1 MSNALSNRWFV
12 LVVTGVALVLS
23 LTTWYSATAI
33 VPELTVLMSLSLS
46 QAAWFTN
53 GVQVG
58 FVVGALSLSL
68 LSVLDIYKSSAM
80 MAISACIAGIANTI
94 LIFESGIALSL
105 FLDLYQAW
113 H

>member
-1 MSNALSNRWFV
+1 MSSALSNRWSV
-12 LVVTGVALVLS
+12 LVVTGAALVLS

-46 QAAWFTN
+46 QVAWFTN

-68 LSVLDIYKSSAM
+68 LSLLDI
-80 MAISACIAGIANTI
+80 
-94 LIFESGIALSL
+94 
-105 FLDLYQAW
+105 
-113 H
+113 

>member
-1 MSNALSNRWFV
+1 MSSALSNRWFV

-33 VPELTVLMSLSLS
+33 VPELTLLMSLSLS

-68 LSVLDIYKSSAM
+68 LSLLDIYKSSTI
-80 MAISACIAGIANTI
+80 MAISACIAAIANAI
-94 LIFESGIALSL
+94 LILENLE
-105 FLDLYQAW
+105 
-113 H
+113 

>member
-1 MSNALSNRWFV
+1 MSSALSNRWFV

-33 VPELTVLMSLSLS
+33 VPELTLLMSLSLS
-46 QAAWFTN
+46 QAAWLTN

-68 LSVLDIYKSSAM
+68 LSLLDIYKSSTI
-80 MAISACIAGIANTI
+80 MAISACMQG
-94 LIFESGIALSL
+94 LRMQF
-105 FLDLYQAW
+105 
-113 H
+113 